1 MEERSRHKRGDWAR
15 IGESWLIHHE
25 EIQQTVAP
33 LHWLFNRA
41 KLPQRNKITIRLAWL
56 FSRRVTFP
64 DPLRGSVE
72 LSFGRRGIRRFLGRA
87 DTSRASSLE
96 TTETSIKKRREKRK
110 KNERSVKAIKE
121 EKKPSAQ
128 RKSRR
133 RLEPPFSIFFL
144 LHLLLG
150 TFRGN

>member
-110 KNERSVKAIKE
+110 KKRTFGKSDKRGEETERAAKISKKIRASV
-121 EKKPSAQ
+121 
-128 RKSRR
+128 
-133 RLEPPFSIFFL
+133 
-144 LHLLLG
+144 LHLLPSPPSP
-150 TFRGN
+150 RNVSR